1 MFGLVERHL
10 LRPCYTGGPRR
21 RKTEGWRAQN
31 RRAQQAFRQRQKVRH
46 LLQGTM
52 DLYLPCH
59 TAIPRHGMQSKASL
73 IKFTANFKSQDADQI
88 ISAEECTRLL
98 CNMDSLHAYSH
109 LLMVKITYCLRY
121 MPGNYQ

>member
-1 MFGLVERHL
+1 
-10 LRPCYTGGPRR
+10 
-21 RKTEGWRAQN
+21 
-31 RRAQQAFRQRQKVRH
+31 
-46 LLQGTM
+46 
-52 DLYLPCH
+52 
-59 TAIPRHGMQSKASL
+59 MQSKASL